1 MTSRAGTKE
10 QCLSTIC
17 LMVPVVQCSLKA
29 KSGPL
34 KVGKAPLFEL
44 DGALAH
50 SSRRALPL
58 TRLFSFSFRS
68 LPWPRHS
75 NISFSCARFVLCES
89 NAANQRHDNIFHQLG
104 DPGQE
109 PSSFGKNQ
117 AWLFIMSLCTC
128 GPAFKVHKPVPI
140 NINYSQTAQRLK
152 QSRLK
157 SVYGS

>member
-1 MTSRAGTKE
+1 MATA
-10 QCLSTIC
+10 
-17 LMVPVVQCSLKA
+17 VQSLLKA

-50 SSRRALPL
+50 K
-58 TRLFSFSFRS
+58 TRSAHCQWLAPFPFPFRVWS
-68 LPWPRHS
+68 GHRHWPFHF
-75 NISFSCARFVLCES
+75 NISFSSPRFVLCES
-89 NAANQRHDNIFHQLG
+89 NAANQRDYNIFYQLG

-117 AWLFIMSLCTC
+117 CCLFILSLCTC
-128 GPAFKVHKPVPI
+128 GPAFKWYKPVPI
-140 NINYSQTAQRLK
+140 NINYSQTTQRLK